1 MRSSQGKAACEGQ
14 ERLLVFIRLEPAH
27 LEALSRDYDVV
38 FVERGVGLE
47 ALPPETLKG
56 IRAVLTGGPIGFT
69 QAMCEACPDVEAV
82 VTFGTGTDRINLAV
96 AKQRGILLGNGGG
109 ANAPCV
115 AEHAFALLMSLV
127 REIPQLHARVVA
139 GQWRPGGVRR
149 QISGKRLGLIGLG
162 GIGAEVA
169 RMAHGLRMEV
179 AYMTRRPRPDQPY
192 RYFADPRDL
201 AAFADALIVA
211 CPGGPATRHLVN
223 AEVLSAL
230 GPRGYLVNVARGSVV
245 DTDALVQA
253 LRSGEISGAALDV
266 FETEPEVPAELCAL
280 DNVILTPHVAGNSEE
295 SRAAMFARA
304 RANLAAFYAG
314 QPLPGAVVISA

>member
-1 MRSSQGKAACEGQ
+1 MRSSQSEAGTGGR

-27 LEALSRDYDVV
+27 LDALSRDYDVV
-38 FVERGVGLE
+38 FVERGVGLD
-47 ALPPETLKG
+47 ALPPETLTG
-56 IRAVLTGGPIGFT
+56 IRAALTGGPIGFT
-69 QAMCEACPDVEAV
+69 QSMFDACPDLEAV
-82 VTFGTGTDRINLAV
+82 VTFGTGTDRIDLAT
-96 AKQRGILLGNGGG
+96 AKRRGVLLGSGGG

-115 AEHAFALLMSLV
+115 AEHALALLMSLV

-169 RMAHGLRMEV
+169 RMAQGLRMDV
-179 AYMTRRPRPDQPY
+179 AYTTRRPRPDQPY

-201 AAFADALIVA
+201 ADFADALIVA
-211 CPGGPATRHLVN
+211 CPGGPATRHLVD

-230 GPRGYLVNVARGSVV
+230 GPKGYLVNVARGSVV
-245 DTDALVQA
+245 DTGALVQA
-253 LRSGEISGAALDV
+253 LRGGGIAGAALDV
-266 FETEPEVPAELCAL
+266 FDNEPEVPAELCTL
-280 DNVILTPHVAGNSEE
+280 ENVILTPHVAGNSEE
-295 SRAAMFARA
+295 SRAAMFSRA

-314 QPLPGAVVISA
+314 QPLPGAVVLSA